1 MRDSFK
7 KRLLSLVNRMF
18 GAPNGRHVVDASPP
32 APSPAPM
39 TSSTPVAV
47 PGPQVEPVPP
57 VAVSR
62 VAAESIPLGVATT
75 DRAPLQAAPAGLAT
89 IRLIFADGSVVPL
102 PEGTLE
108 GRRAQYLARRVLEA
122 GRHP

>member
-18 GAPNGRHVVDASPP
+18 GAPKGRHVVDASPP
-32 APSPAPM
+32 APSPAPIM
-39 TSSTPVAV
+39 PSTPAAG
-47 PGPQVEPVPP
+47 PGPQVE
-57 VAVSR
+57 AVSR
-62 VAAESIPLGVATT
+62 AAPSVVAAEPVTPVAMA
-75 DRAPLQAAPAGLAT
+75 DRASLQAAPAGLAT
-89 IRLIFADGSVVPL
+89 IRLIFADGSVVAL